1 VEYFFQYLNSEVG
14 VLSDH
19 LYFDAFS
26 ILLAH
31 VWTVI
36 VKVPTPRHAAHAHAH
51 AARHTDEE
59 FGMDRTLRSCCCR

>member
-1 VEYFFQYLNSEVG
+1 VGVSGRQLLSLAEERVEYFFQYLNSEVG

-36 VKVPTPRHAAHAHAH
+36 VKVPH
-51 AARHTDEE
+51 ARHTPHTHTHTPHDT
-59 FGMDRTLRSCCCR
+59 R